1 MAGQGRAAANA
12 NAVAGS
18 VMEVEVLDT
27 ELIKVTLT
35 RDGFTAS
42 AFVTSHHLTEQK
54 RPQLEAAISREA
66 ERAFNP

>member
-1 MAGQGRAAANA
+1 MQI
-12 NAVAGS
+12 
-18 VMEVEVLDT
+18 EVLDA

-66 ERAFNP
+66 AAAFID